1 MAPTLSTDRG
11 LSPAHRADLL
21 GVARRA
27 IEAGLEGSRLR
38 VPVAEFP
45 EPLRAIRA
53 TFVTLE
59 MGGDLRGCIG
69 TLDARRALVEDVAWN
84 AYAAAFDDPR
94 FPPLARDELI
104 RIEVHLSVLSPPELM
119 LVGSEHDLLARLR
132 PGIDGLLLQE
142 GGLRGTFLPS
152 VWQQLPDPVEFL
164 THLKR
169 KAGLPAN
176 YWSATLRVSR
186 YTTESVP

>member
-1 MAPTLSTDRG
+1 MHSTDRG

-21 GVARRA
+21 GVAGRA
-27 IEAGLEGSRLR
+27 IAAGFEGGRLK
-38 VPVAEFP
+38 VPVAEYP

-59 MGGDLRGCIG
+59 IGGDLRGCIG

-94 FPPLARDELI
+94 FPPLAREELT
-104 RIEVHLSVLSPPELM
+104 RIDVHLSVLSPPELM
-119 LVGSEHDLLARLR
+119 LVSSEHELLGRLR

-142 GGLRGTFLPS
+142 GGRRGTFLPS

-176 YWSATLRVSR
+176 YWSATLRISR
-186 YTTESVP
+186 YTAESVR